1 VGRLETA
8 SKFGHLIESFNI
20 NTNGWAASY
29 VYKRLKF
36 MNNRII
42 SQVDTLLQPEDP
54 KICSESSGIFLL
66 ERDTKS

>member
-42 SQVDTLLQPEDP
+42 SQVDTLF
-54 KICSESSGIFLL
+54 CSLNYFASIGKLV
-66 ERDTKS
+66 